1 MGTGLCVG
9 AEVLTEGLV
18 EEKGATTKKAAITAC
33 NHEPYPSEKKSGFMY
48 QRYARPAK
56 PKKYTTE
63 QKSYA
68 LRDIKREMSRR
79 R

>member
-1 MGTGLCVG
+1 MGTGLCVD
-9 AEVLTEGLV
+9 AEVMTEGLV
-18 EEKGATTKKAAITAC
+18 EEKGATTEKATVTAC
-33 NHEPYPSEKKSGFMY
+33 NHEPYPSKEKSCFVY

-63 QKSYA
+63 QQSYA